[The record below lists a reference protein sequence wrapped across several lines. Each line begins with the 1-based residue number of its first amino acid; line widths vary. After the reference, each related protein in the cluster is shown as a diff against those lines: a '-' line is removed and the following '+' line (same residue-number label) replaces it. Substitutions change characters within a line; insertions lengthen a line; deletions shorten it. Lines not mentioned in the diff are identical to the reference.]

1 MQFLWDDSY
10 NIGNKKID
18 AQHRFVFE
26 LAEKMIN
33 ANTKSELIKY
43 FMMLYQHI
51 GEHFKEEENLLAE
64 HNHPNYQHHVNCH
77 NKMLDNLVD
86 ISNKINNDSWNKTD
100 IERFMYAW
108 ATEHIL
114 IEDRELEERITH

>member
-18 AQHRFVFE
+18 AQHQFVFE

-33 ANTKSELIKY
+33 ATAKSELIKY

-51 GEHFKEEENLLAE
+51 GEHFKEEETLLAE
-64 HNHPNYQHHVNCH
+64 HNHPSYQHHVNCH
-77 NKMLDNLVD
+77 NMMLDNLVE
-86 ISNKINNDSWNKTD
+86 ISEKINNDTWNKTD
-100 IERFMYAW
+100 IERFMYSW

-114 IEDRELEERITH
+114 IEDRELEECINQ

>member
-18 AQHRFVFE
+18 AQHQFVFE

-33 ANTKSELIKY
+33 ATAKSELIKY

-51 GEHFKEEENLLAE
+51 GEHFKEEETLF
-64 HNHPNYQHHVNCH
+64 
-77 NKMLDNLVD
+77 
-86 ISNKINNDSWNKTD
+86 SWFAHFDTQ
-100 IERFMYAW
+100 FS
-108 ATEHIL
+108 
-114 IEDRELEERITH
+114 